1 MGDRAERAQEKGSPP
16 LTEHALQPDEA
27 ADETVE
33 VDVHVLVRI
42 AHGDDVI
49 ELVVEVES
57 CRGEHRRGGSSVG
70 VSRLLSIVPASWSV
84 CAWERK
90 MRSAFSFLSLVGL
103 QWPSAPLPFLLP
115 PAPARIL
122 ATLFLPHTC
131 VIDCISH
138 LIAVDGAG
146 LV

>member
-57 CRGEHRRGGSSVG
+57 C
-70 VSRLLSIVPASWSV
+70 
-84 CAWERK
+84 
-90 MRSAFSFLSLVGL
+90 
-103 QWPSAPLPFLLP
+103 
-115 PAPARIL
+115 
-122 ATLFLPHTC
+122 